1 MHCDQG
7 VTPPIPVPRSKQRP
21 PERAMGSSR
30 KRKNEKRKDFKKP
43 KLKVGKARTKPD
55 NFTDTS
61 FKAKGRHMLKTLS
74 LTTIAPTQSLQ
85 FSHHL
90 SLLSSR
96 SSSQR
101 RDSLAYLTTA
111 ITSRPVTIPLLQPVS
126 ALLPRLNPLIL
137 DGSHGVRSQLLKLF
151 SILPSRETDPHIK
164 HTLLYI
170 RAGLTH
176 LAADIRSSATDLLLW
191 AIETCP
197 NELVSCAGG
206 WVKTLKC
213 LLTVLHWHAPSITIG
228 TGAAVGANAWSS
240 SRAPTLG
247 KEGSE
252 GKLTVKTLRVLT
264 TFLRAGLM
272 EEHNAHADATCAE
285 KWPFPLRYVEAHMLP
300 KRSNTFAHLNLFG
313 PPRDEESEMYAER
326 EERQRI
332 FHERFYVVVSGGVE
346 AAKREGGEVG
356 RAAAGVAKVLVE
368 GMEGFG
374 RGK

>member
-1 MHCDQG
+1 
-7 VTPPIPVPRSKQRP
+7 
-21 PERAMGSSR
+21 
-30 KRKNEKRKDFKKP
+30 
-43 KLKVGKARTKPD
+43 
-55 NFTDTS
+55 
-61 FKAKGRHMLKTLS
+61 MLRLQWLTLIEAIVLAHQS